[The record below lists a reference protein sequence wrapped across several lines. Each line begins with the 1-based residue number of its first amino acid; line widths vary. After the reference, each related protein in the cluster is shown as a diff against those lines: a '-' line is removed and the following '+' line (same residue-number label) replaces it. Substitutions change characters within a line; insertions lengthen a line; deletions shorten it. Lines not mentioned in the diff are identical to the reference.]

1 MANPNLK
8 QTIVEAGLD
17 EFHRNG
23 YNATGVQDIA
33 RAVGM
38 PKGSFYYYFDSK
50 EALAAE
56 AVDLYGFGGVRR
68 HVLADQAIAPV
79 QRLRSYFTDLN
90 TMFVGQEFAYG
101 CLLGNLS
108 AEMGD
113 SSTLVRARLDAV
125 YQAWTDDIAAA
136 IRDGKA
142 DGSIRSP
149 FPEQELAAFLLDAWE
164 GAVLRAR
171 VSKSREALDI
181 FMKLGLENLLA

>member
-8 QTIVEAGLD
+8 QTIIEAGLN

-23 YNATGVQDIA
+23 YNGTGVQDIA

-56 AVDLYGFGGVRR
+56 AVDLYGFNGVRR
-68 HVLADQAIAPV
+68 RVLADESIAPV
-79 QRLRSYFTDLN
+79 QRLRSYFSELN
-90 TMFVGQEFAYG
+90 AMFIGQEFAHG

-113 SSTLVRARLDAV
+113 SSDLIRARLDAV
-125 YQAWTDDIAAA
+125 YQAWTADIAVA
-136 IRDGKA
+136 IRAGKD

-149 FPEQELAAFLLDAWE
+149 FPERELAAFLLDAWE
-164 GAVLRAR
+164 GAVLRSR

-181 FMKLGLENLLA
+181 FLKVGLENLLA